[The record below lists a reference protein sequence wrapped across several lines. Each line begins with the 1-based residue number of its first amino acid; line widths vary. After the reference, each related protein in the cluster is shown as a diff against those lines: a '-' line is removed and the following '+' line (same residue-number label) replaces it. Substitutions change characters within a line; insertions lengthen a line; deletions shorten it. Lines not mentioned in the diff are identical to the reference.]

1 MRTRLFKGARQ
12 VKFSKEEQVGFRKK
26 KDLPAKEGSDTESPV
41 QEALDM
47 YIELKALP
55 HIRIPDSIWRWIH
68 SKKANVPT
76 YMKKIFSDSLA
87 GWPDDMIFLPLT
99 DKYLIACPI
108 EAKSRTGRFS
118 SSKQKK
124 MAKELNYQIPRS
136 PVASINIINEFI
148 DFATQL
154 REELEESSKEEE
166 E

>member
-1 MRTRLFKGARQ
+1 M
-12 VKFSKEEQVGFRKK
+12 KFSKDKQIGYKKK

-68 SKKANVPT
+68 SKKANVPD

-87 GWPDDMIFLPLT
+87 GWPDDMVFLPLT
-99 DKYLIACPI
+99 DKYLIACPL

-118 SSKQKK
+118 SSKQRR

-136 PVASINIINEFI
+136 PVDVVNMINEFI

-154 REELEESSKEEE
+154 KKDIEECEEDQE
-166 E
+166 